1 VRYSRVY
8 VDSIGYVL
16 PPNVV
21 TSAWLEEKLKPVYE
35 KLRVT
40 PGQLE
45 AWTGIRERRWWDPG
59 FRLSEGAIRAGS
71 KALAAAS
78 LGAGDLG
85 ALVYAGVGRE
95 NFEPATACAV
105 AEGLGIR
112 SDAAVYDISNA
123 CLGVLNGVLDVANRI
138 ELGQIEAGMVVSCE
152 SAREI
157 NDVMIGRMLAQ
168 PSMDLF
174 KSSMATLTG
183 GSGAAA
189 IVLASASKT
198 KSRRRLAGGVQ
209 RTAPEHH
216 RLCRWGLTDASG
228 GSRPE
233 LAEGLLATRTAT
245 QWMETDAVS
254 VLKHGVE
261 LGRRTWDALLGEL
274 GWTAAGVDR
283 VICHQVGSAN
293 REKILHTIGVPDD
306 KDFSTYEY
314 LGNIGTV
321 SLPLT
326 AALADER
333 DFLSPGQRVGWL
345 GIGSGLN
352 CLMLGLE
359 W

>member
-1 VRYSRVY
+1 VKYTRVAIE
-8 VDSIGYVL
+8 SIGYVL

-21 TSAWLEEKLKPVYE
+21 SSSWLEEQLGPVYR
-35 KLRVT
+35 KLNVT
-40 PGQLE
+40 AGQLE

-59 FRLSEGAIRAGS
+59 FKLSEGAARAAK
-71 KALAAAS
+71 KALAAS
-78 LGAGDLG
+78 SIGPEKLG

-105 AEGLGIR
+105 AEAIGVPAE
-112 SDAAVYDISNA
+112 AAVYDISNA
-123 CLGVLNGVLDVANRI
+123 CLGVLNGVLDLANRI

-157 NDVMIGRMLAQ
+157 NEVMMRKLLER
-168 PSMDLF
+168 PTMDLF
-174 KSSMATLTG
+174 KNSMATLTG
-183 GSGAAA
+183 GSGAVA
-189 IVLASASKT
+189 ILLSDASKSSS
-198 KSRRRLAGGVQ
+198 KRRLVGGVQ

-216 RLCRWGLTDASG
+216 RLCRWGLGDEG
-228 GSRPE
+228 G
-233 LAEGLLATRTAT
+233 AVDLLTRGSAT

-261 LGRRTWDALLGEL
+261 LGRRTWQALLGEL
-274 GWTAAGVDR
+274 GWSGETVDR
-283 VICHQVGSAN
+283 VICHQVGTAN
-293 REKILHTIGVPDD
+293 RDKILDTIGVD
-306 KDFSTYEY
+306 KTRDFSTYEF

-326 AALADER
+326 ASLADER
-333 DFLSPGQRVGWL
+333 DFLRSGQRVGWL

-352 CLMLGLE
+352 CLMLGIQ